1 MAQACRLLEQD
12 APLTLEA
19 LAGQLAM
26 SPFHFHRLFKSVTGM
41 TPKARQQAW
50 RAQRLREALEQGIPV
65 TRAAL
70 AAGFPD
76 SSSYYRRGR
85 RSVRDDRQPVSPR
98 RRRHRGNLDHG
109 RLRAGSL
116 PGGAERARRL
126 RGAAG

>member
-12 APLTLEA
+12 APLTLDA

-41 TPKARQQAW
+41 TPKAWQQAW

-76 SSSYYRRGR
+76 SSSYYRRR